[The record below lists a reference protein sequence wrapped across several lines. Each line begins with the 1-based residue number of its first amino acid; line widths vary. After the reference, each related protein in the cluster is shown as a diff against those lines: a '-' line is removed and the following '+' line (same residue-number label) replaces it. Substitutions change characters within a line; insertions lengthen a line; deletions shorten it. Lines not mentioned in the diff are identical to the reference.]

1 MNRFQQ
7 SNTNF
12 YSTISYSRPST
23 SDVKYARTRIA
34 STAEGFLPNNSAN
47 NFRPQTASGMFRSS
61 SSSFRNTKGKL

>member
-1 MNRFQQ
+1 MSRFQQ

-12 YSTISYSRPST
+12 YSTISYSRPAT
-23 SDVKYARTRIA
+23 SDVKFSRNRIV
-34 STAEGFLPNNSAN
+34 STAEGFLPNSSSN